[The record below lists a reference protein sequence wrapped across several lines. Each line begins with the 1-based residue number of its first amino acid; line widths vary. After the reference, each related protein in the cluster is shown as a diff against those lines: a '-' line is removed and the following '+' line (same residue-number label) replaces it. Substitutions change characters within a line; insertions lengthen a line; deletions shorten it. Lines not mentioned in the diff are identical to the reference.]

1 MKRLEIKIPLIHILS
16 IITFLIIV
24 NLIIGKNTQ
33 GKNELFE
40 LFYSINFFMTNDII
54 LVILGILLIIPLPLL
69 IFSILKKRRDL
80 IKGFS
85 ISILTSIIL
94 IMIVT
99 FS

>member
-33 GKNELFE
+33 GKNELFK

-85 ISILTSIIL
+85 ISILTSTIL

>member
-1 MKRLEIKIPLIHILS
+1 MKKLEIKIPLIHILS
-16 IITFLIIV
+16 IIIFIVIV
-24 NLIIGKNTQ
+24 NIIIGKETQ

-40 LFYSINFFMTNDII
+40 LFYSISFFMTNDII
-54 LVILGILLIIPLPLL
+54 SVILGILLIIPLPLL
-69 IFSILKKRRDL
+69 IFSVFKKRIDL

-85 ISILTSIIL
+85 ISILTSIVL

>member
-16 IITFLIIV
+16 IIIFIVIV
-24 NLIIGKNTQ
+24 NIIIGKETQ

-40 LFYSINFFMTNDII
+40 LFYSISFFMNNDII
-54 LVILGILLIIPLPLL
+54 SVILGILLIIPLPLL
-69 IFSILKKRRDL
+69 IFSVFIKRRDL

-85 ISILTSIIL
+85 ISTLTSIVL

>member
-80 IKGFS
+80 IIGFS

-94 IMIVT
+94 IMSVT